1 VRRIEAVTSG
11 DAYAYLHGK
20 ELEARELEAEI
31 ERLRKEART
40 KPAAKAEEFDVEVRD
55 VRGNRVLLVQARD
68 FSGRELKDLSDRL
81 RQAEKAAAVLTGSV
95 DDGRAFLVVN
105 LDKAL
110 SENGVD
116 AVAIVR
122 EAASVIGGGGGGR
135 ADLAEAGGRRPEHLE
150 QALETGVKA
159 LEAALA

>member
-1 VRRIEAVTSG
+1 
-11 DAYAYLHGK
+11 
-20 ELEARELEAEI
+20 
-31 ERLRKEART
+31 
-40 KPAAKAEEFDVEVRD
+40 
-55 VRGNRVLLVQARD
+55 VLVVHARD